1 MERKFEGG
9 VEVKVEVKVK
19 TKAGDN
25 KVRCKTRKMRGI
37 ESTRSWQVELPGQH
51 GQRLDLNLRIAT
63 QQPRSQAKLQANGR
77 QIASETQA
85 VLGYTLAALS
95 LRYAN

>member
-25 KVRCKTRKMRGI
+25 KVRCKTRKMRGV
-37 ESTRSWQVELPGQH
+37 ESTRPWQGSCQGNTGNV
-51 GQRLDLNLRIAT
+51 
-63 QQPRSQAKLQANGR
+63 
-77 QIASETQA
+77 
-85 VLGYTLAALS
+85 
-95 LRYAN
+95 